1 MKVTRIIVLA
11 VALGAGLIAAMLL
24 MNMVGKKP
32 SAPQIVREVE
42 QVPSDDVLVASV
54 DIPIGKSVGPDD
66 LRWQKWPAEGLSPTV
81 ITRAKRPDAITEL
94 SGGIARTPFLDGEP
108 IKEQKLI
115 RADAGFMSA
124 ILPKG
129 RRAIAVQ
136 VSALNTAGGF
146 ILPNDRVDV
155 VLTRQRNT
163 GNDERAEWYSET
175 ILTNIRILA
184 IDQKIEDKKG
194 EKVVVARET
203 ATLELTP
210 TQVEVVARAQQVGT
224 LSLALRSIVDARPDA
239 DDEPIKKRR
248 SGVNY
253 VKFGLQSQ
261 AVSQ

>member
-24 MNMVGKKP
+24 VNMVGKKP
-32 SAPQIVREVE
+32 GAPQIVREVE
-42 QVPSDDVLVASV
+42 EVPSEDVLVASI
-54 DIPIGKSVGPDD
+54 DIPIGKSVGADD
-66 LRWQKWPAEGLSPTV
+66 LRWQKWPAEGLSSTV
-81 ITRAKRPDAITEL
+81 ITRSKRPDAIKEL

-224 LSLALRSIVDARPDA
+224 LSLALRSIVDARPDGE
-239 DDEPIKKRR
+239 DEPIKKRR

-261 AVSQ
+261 SMSQ